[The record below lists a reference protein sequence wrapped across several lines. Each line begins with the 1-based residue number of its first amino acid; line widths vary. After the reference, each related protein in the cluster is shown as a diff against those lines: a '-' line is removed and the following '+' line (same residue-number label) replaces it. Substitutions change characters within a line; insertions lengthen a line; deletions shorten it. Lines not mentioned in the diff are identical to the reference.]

1 MFNIFSVFVRMA
13 KNPHTIRKIKIDQTI
28 DPKEIKVATMMK
40 TNLLDQ
46 LQLCSATGAP
56 QNLFAEAP
64 SSFSILC
71 PHLVE
76 STASPATNP
85 KKRPIVDPKTDP
97 QPKKHR
103 GPILNTTG
111 NRMFFPK
118 GLSKRYC
125 ADFLD
130 SNSSC
135 HHGDKCNFDHSVY
148 PKEFPS
154 EDIKLLQEHVAS
166 FDGLSFIDK
175 KVS

>member
-1 MFNIFSVFVRMA
+1 MA
-13 KNPHTIRKIKIDQTI
+13 KNPHTIRKTKIDQTI

-46 LQLCSATGAP
+46 LQLCSATGSP

-64 SSFSILC
+64 SSFPILC

-76 STASPATNP
+76 TTASPATNP
-85 KKRPIVDPKTDP
+85 KKRPIVEPKTDP

-103 GPILNTTG
+103 EPILNTTG
-111 NRMFFPK
+111 NRVVFPK

-125 ADFLD
+125 AVFLD

-135 HHGDKCNFDHSVY
+135 RHGDKCNFDHSVY
-148 PKEFPS
+148 PHGNPPD
-154 EDIKLLQEHVAS
+154 DIKLLKEHVES
-166 FDGLSFIDK
+166 FDGLSFVDK